1 MFELET
7 QLQIT
12 SSSYPIYVDGK
23 KLEGELVVPETA
35 TQLVIFSHG
44 SGSSRLSK
52 RNLYVAEQLQK
63 NNIATYLFDL
73 LSVHEDAF
81 IANRFNIN
89 LLTERLV
96 DVIEHFK
103 KADETKNL
111 KIGLFGAS
119 TGAAS
124 ALRAAE
130 KFPNDIKAIVSRGG
144 RTDLAI
150 DSAKKITIPTLFII
164 GELDHDVLFMN
175 KRVFEQMN
183 CKRRLEIIP
192 EASHLFEEK
201 GALEEV
207 SFLATNWFNK
217 YLI

>member
-1 MFELET
+1 MIEIET
-7 QLQIT
+7 QLQLT
-12 SSSYPIYVDGK
+12 TSYPIDVDGK
-23 KLEGELVVPETA
+23 KLEGNLVIPEMA
-35 TQLVIFSHG
+35 SQLVIFSHG

-52 RNLYVAEQLQK
+52 RNNYVAEQLQK

-96 DVIEHFK
+96 GAIEHLK
-103 KADETKNL
+103 QHEETKQL
-111 KIGLFGAS
+111 AIGLFGAS
-119 TGAAS
+119 TGAAA

-130 KFPNDIKAIVSRGG
+130 KLPNYVKAIVSRGG

-150 DSAKKITIPTLFII
+150 DSARKISIPSLFIV

-175 KRVFEQMN
+175 QRVFEQMN
-183 CKRRLEIIP
+183 CVRRLEIIP
-192 EASHLFEEK
+192 EAGHLFQEK

-207 SFLATNWFNK
+207 SFLATNWFKK
-217 YLI
+217 YLV

>member
-1 MFELET
+1 MEVIET
-7 QLQIT
+7 QLQIN
-12 SSSYPIYVDGK
+12 SSSYPINVDGK
-23 KLEGELVVPETA
+23 KLEGELVIPDMA

-52 RNLYVAEQLQK
+52 RNIYVAEQLQK

-103 KADETKNL
+103 QDDETKKM

-130 KFPNDIKAIVSRGG
+130 RLQFHVKAVVSRGG

-150 DSAKKITIPTLFII
+150 DSAKKLSIPTLFIV

-175 KRVFEQMN
+175 QRVFEQMN

-207 SFLATNWFNK
+207 SFLATSWFKK